1 MAGLGVKIKAVA
13 DDSMIWRSKEPYMY
27 RFAVLLVVSLGL
39 IACANNDKKVSA
51 WEVNDVYQSTIA
63 TPNASGG
70 KTYVGPSI
78 NSMDEDNTYE
88 MFNLRSE
95 LSPGGAKTYELQVH
109 LAYFTKMRNYDSATL
124 LNNPVS
130 TFKVISAEAGLCEAR
145 GCAFKE
151 LLSIKLTDAFL
162 KERMKEG
169 FQLNL
174 SSKAGVSTVI
184 YVPPQYL
191 KGYLQAVDGKNY

>member
-1 MAGLGVKIKAVA
+1 
-13 DDSMIWRSKEPYMY
+13 MY
-27 RFAVLLVVSLGL
+27 RFGLLLAVSIGL
-39 IACANNDKKVSA
+39 IACANNDKKVSS

-78 NSMDEDNTYE
+78 NTMDEDNTYE

-95 LSPGGAKTYELQVH
+95 LASTGGKTYELQVH
-109 LAYFTKMRNYDSATL
+109 LTYFTKMRNYDSATV

-130 TFKVISAEAGLCEAR
+130 TFKVISTEAGLCEAR
-145 GCAFKE
+145 GCLFKE
-151 LLSIKLTDAFL
+151 LVSIKLTDTFL
-162 KERMKEG
+162 KERLKDG

-174 SSKAGVSTVI
+174 SSKAGVSTVVF
-184 YVPPQYL
+184 VPPQYL
-191 KGYLQAVDGKNY
+191 KGYLKAVDGMNY